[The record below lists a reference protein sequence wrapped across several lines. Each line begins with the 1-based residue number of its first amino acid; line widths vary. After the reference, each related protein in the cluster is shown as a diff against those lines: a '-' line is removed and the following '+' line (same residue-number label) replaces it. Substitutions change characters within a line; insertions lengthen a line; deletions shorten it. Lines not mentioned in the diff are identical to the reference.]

1 MCTSENVDRMH
12 RIAFLSAVCALLIPV
27 SVQAQ
32 ASQDGGQAAAEAKLH
47 LGPLAL
53 QPKLAIRNLGVD
65 TNTLNTS
72 EGAER
77 DVTATVSPELQSWLR
92 IGRLQL
98 SSASSI
104 DWNYFQ
110 RLSSQRSLN
119 GAQAGRATLL
129 LGYVRPYV
137 GGRIARSRQ
146 RPNLEVDARVERTT
160 REAEAGV
167 DFLVGPRLTLT
178 LAAAERTFE
187 FGEALVGEV
196 VLADALNRD
205 ERASALQGRFVLT
218 PLTTLVF
225 ETEYRQDRFER
236 TAARDT
242 DTVLVEGGLEFRP
255 LALISG
261 RARVGFRHF
270 APRDATMPEFRGPTS
285 DVELSYLVRDLT
297 RVTVTV
303 ARDLEYSFE
312 PTEPYY
318 VSTGTQVQVVQALS
332 NSWDLVARAGRT
344 TLAYERVTA
353 VVPGGTTSLVAGG
366 ARIDRMLVGGGG
378 VGRRLGTDVRVGID
392 VDRVARRSV
401 VSTRSYAGIRVG
413 GSVTYGF

>member
-1 MCTSENVDRMH
+1 MH
-12 RIAFLSAVCALLIPV
+12 RIAFLGALCALLIPV

-32 ASQDGGQAAAEAKLH
+32 ASQDGSQAAAEARLH

-65 TNTLNTS
+65 TNTLNAN

-77 DVTATVSPELQSWLR
+77 DITATVSPELQSWLR
-92 IGRLQL
+92 VGRLQL
-98 SSASSI
+98 SGSSSI

-110 RLSSQRSLN
+110 RLSSQRSFN
-119 GAQAGRATLL
+119 GAQAGRADLS

-146 RPNLEVDARVERTT
+146 RPNLEIDARVERTT
-160 REAEAGV
+160 REAQAGM
-167 DFLVGPRLTLT
+167 DFLFGPRLTLT
-178 LAAAERTFE
+178 LAAVSRTFD
-187 FGEALVGEV
+187 FGEAALGDV

-205 ERASALQGRFVLT
+205 ERASALEGRFVLT
-218 PLTTLVF
+218 PLTSLVF

-236 TAARDT
+236 TTSRDT
-242 DTVLVEGGLEFRP
+242 DTVLVEGGLEFKP

-270 APRDATMPEFRGPTS
+270 APREATMPEFRGLTS

-312 PTEPYY
+312 PSEPYY
-318 VSTGTQVQVVQALS
+318 VSTGTQVQVVQALGS
-332 NSWDLVARAGRT
+332 SWDLVGRGGRT
-344 TLAYERVTA
+344 TLAYERITSSG
-353 VVPGGTTSLVAGG
+353 VPGGTTALIAGG
-366 ARIDRMLVGGGG
+366 ARVDRILVGGGG
-378 VGRRLGTDVRVGID
+378 VGRRLGTDIRVGID

-401 VSTRSYAGIRVG
+401 VSSRSYAGIRVG
-413 GSVTYGF
+413 GSVTYGY